1 MKWLGNWLV
10 EKFCKFFLLFW
21 IFLNHK
27 FKKFKLK
34 FFDNIFFC
42 DFFYKLHILFF
53 SPKCN
58 FSALNIIFLSV
69 YNVFRFHFFILFLF
83 FEIRKQISKKM
94 QVNYVKNAL
103 FFTPKILHHHVFLSI
118 KYIKF
123 EGIIHTK
130 EWMNNE
136 RTTEEWE
143 ELFSLLYGT
152 QIVSNWKI

>member
-1 MKWLGNWLV
+1 MMIRSKVKSDLAIDYLKN
-10 EKFCKFFLLFW
+10 FAYFFFLFEFFR
-21 IFLNHK
+21 INK
-27 FKKFKLK
+27 FKKLKLK
-34 FFDNIFFC
+34 FFWQYFLLWFFINSTFYFSALNEISSSFIT
-42 DFFYKLHILFF
+42 FFAFILFF
-53 SPKCN
+53 S
-58 FSALNIIFLSV
+58 
-69 YNVFRFHFFILFLF
+69 YF

-152 QIVSNWKI
+152 QIVFNWKI